1 VGGLDALYS
10 RHVIHQNDQ
19 LQELLPALREAEWLA
34 MDTEADS
41 LHAYPEKLCLIQV
54 SIPGRDDL
62 IDPLAQIDLNP
73 LWDAFNQHELL
84 MHGADYDIRLFKRG
98 HDYTPR
104 KIFDTMLAARLTGR
118 TQFGLV
124 HLVKEIVGI
133 ELEKSSQKAN
143 WARRPLTPKMEE
155 YARNDTRHLKIVVD
169 ALRED
174 LCKSGREQWHQQECE
189 RQIRDNAVNPPPD
202 PDQVWRIKGTARMH
216 SRALAVLRELWQ
228 WREGEARK
236 RNRPPFFVLSPDTM
250 RDVSELAAQGKAFT
264 NILPRRM
271 PDHRKHEIKR
281 LISRAQ
287 ELPDEALP
295 MVHKSPPRKHIS
307 SAQKKRFE
315 ELQGRRDRE
324 AGELSIDPTLI
335 ASRATLVRLSC
346 EADGIFDEVLPWQ
359 RALLGVS

>member
-1 VGGLDALYS
+1 MLGVYS
-10 RHVIHQNDQ
+10 PRVIHRNDQ
-19 LQELLPALREAEWLA
+19 LQPLLPALREAEWLA

-54 SIPGRDDL
+54 SIPGRDEL
-62 IDPLAQIDLNP
+62 IDPLSGLDLKP
-73 LWDAFNQHELL
+73 LWDAFDQHEIL

-124 HLVKEIVGI
+124 HLVKEIIGV

-155 YARNDTRHLKIVVD
+155 YARNDTRHLKAVVD

-174 LCKSGREQWHQQECE
+174 LRARGREEWHQQECE

-202 PDQVWRIKGTARMH
+202 TDQEWRLKGSARMQP
-216 SRALAVLRELWQ
+216 RALAVMRELWY
-228 WREGEARK
+228 WRENEARK
-236 RNRPPFFVLSPDTM
+236 RNRPPFFVLSPDTI
-250 RDVSELAAQGKAFT
+250 RDVAELAARDKTFSSL
-264 NILPRRM
+264 LPRRM
-271 PDHRKHEIKR
+271 PDHRKQGIHR
-281 LISRAQ
+281 LVKRAQ
-287 ELPDEALP
+287 ELPETELP
-295 MVHKSPPRKHIS
+295 VVHKSPPRKHIS
-307 SAQKKRFE
+307 PAQKKRFG
-315 ELQGRRDRE
+315 ELQSRRDRE

-346 EADGIFDEVLPWQ
+346 EADGIFNEVLPWQ